1 MYSDHER
8 WSAVDAYFG
17 DKLAPQDDALK
28 QALAANVAAGMFP
41 FDGNAVVIASGGKP
55 SRGAPASALSPVGW
69 LRPNETLRISLGS
82 Q

>member
-55 SRGAPASALSPVGW
+55 SRGAGQRPFTCWMAS
-69 LRPNETLRISLGS
+69 PNETLRISLGS